1 VENKRLVHPIMTDS
15 VALMAVADHLPM
27 RLYRVVARQLGYEN
41 EDHRKVIS
49 DILMYAQV
57 RGNSQVG

>member
-1 VENKRLVHPIMTDS
+1 MTDS